1 MHWLNPSA
9 WHLAAIEP
17 WSWRFSALMRWLI
30 VAICVGVTIGLAAW
44 FGVSA
49 AKDVPLARHGIVVT
63 ALVEQTAPYGDDTQ
77 YLLSFTVDGRA
88 DEQWSTDVA
97 DLRVGAT
104 TTVIVDRRDHTRMES
119 DAAFH
124 LRWIFYVV
132 LLIGIVM
139 PAFAS
144 VAFIRMDTAEFQ
156 EYTKRSVGGS
166 M

>member
-1 MHWLNPSA
+1 MNPWA
-9 WHLAAIEP
+9 WHLAAIER
-17 WSWRFSALMRWLI
+17 WSWRFSALMHWLI

-44 FGVSA
+44 FGVFA

-63 ALVEQTAPYGDDTQ
+63 AVVEQTAPYGDDTQ

-119 DAAFH
+119 EAAFGR
-124 LRWIFYVV
+124 RWIFYLV
-132 LLIGIVM
+132 LAAGI
-139 PAFAS
+139 AIAAAAS
-144 VAFIRMDTAEFQ
+144 VVFIRMGTAEFQ
-156 EYTKRSVGGS
+156 QYMKRSVGGP